1 VKEMIEGTQDMVGEI
16 IKIDYEILDV
26 VLERQLRDFYKEHRL
41 AFPEYFK
48 QILLNIAW
56 ANYSKWN

>member
-1 VKEMIEGTQDMVGEI
+1 MITHEQDIQDIVCT
-16 IKIDYEILDV
+16 DREILDV